1 MGKKRERARVRPFH
15 PVLQTCFVAEG
26 HEVPWNN
33 DNDKERE
40 EVKELERD
48 EEREERKNGWAW
60 RVRKCRRGE
69 GYTLYEPKAHKCPQ
83 IETAQE
89 KLTI

>member
-15 PVLQTCFVAEG
+15 PVLQTCFVAG

-40 EVKELERD
+40 EVKEFERD
-48 EEREERKNGWAW
+48 EEREERKNGWA
-60 RVRKCRRGE
+60 
-69 GYTLYEPKAHKCPQ
+69 
-83 IETAQE
+83 
-89 KLTI
+89 